1 MRKLFTLLLLFL
13 FTLSAMASMDGKL
26 RIAVFD
32 PSTSGRSIDEGAKI
46 AIREIISS
54 TLVNTG
60 LYDIV
65 ERSLLE
71 KVMQEQSF
79 SNSGAVDDSQMT
91 EIGKLAGANKI
102 VLTVASFT
110 GGRCVVSIK
119 IIDVMTASVDRQ
131 RVRIFELDKLFE
143 SIEPMTLSLVETA
156 LSVDYNLHADIS
168 SNSSIDES
176 KSDVADNKVEVGEA
190 EIVNTDVPIAEV
202 PQPEVAE
209 VLQLKKEQT
218 SPIINTKDM
227 VRYYDRGK
235 GHLYVNGLEI
245 SEKQYM
251 DMCMAVD
258 GNLWLKYLEG
268 SRRRTT
274 GTWLMSA
281 GGGLAILG
289 TVLFVAGAFSD
300 SNDYGLIHG
309 LIISGCVFM
318 PVGGVLTLTAGVPIY
333 CIGKKNRRQSVE
345 GYNAAYGK
353 QKTAEATINFGIS
366 DAGVGFALSF

>member
-13 FTLSAMASMDGKL
+13 FTLPAMASMDGKL

-202 PQPEVAE
+202 PQ
-209 VLQLKKEQT
+209 LKKEQT

-258 GNLWLKYLEG
+258 GNLWLKYREG

-289 TVLFVAGAFSD
+289 TVLFVAGLFYD
-300 SNDYGLIHG
+300 SSGDG

-318 PVGGVLTLTAGVPIY
+318 PVGGLALTAGVPIY

-345 GYNAAYGK
+345 GYNTAYGK

-366 DAGVGFALSF
+366 DAGVGLALSF